1 MQFKGSFKW
10 SKNLAFLSG
19 KLPVSAYYFGTFGLV
34 NIEDTND
41 PTKEFGHGNSYPTTD
56 QTRLDVAKQAFRK
69 GKGKR
74 IPSRNVALYNIKRFR
89 KSSGICAFGF
99 EEDWQ
104 R

>member
-1 MQFKGSFKW
+1 M
-10 SKNLAFLSG
+10 
-19 KLPVSAYYFGTFGLV
+19 SAYYSSTFALV
-34 NIEDTND
+34 NTDDVND
-41 PTKEFGHGNSYPTTD
+41 PTKEFGHGDWKPPTY